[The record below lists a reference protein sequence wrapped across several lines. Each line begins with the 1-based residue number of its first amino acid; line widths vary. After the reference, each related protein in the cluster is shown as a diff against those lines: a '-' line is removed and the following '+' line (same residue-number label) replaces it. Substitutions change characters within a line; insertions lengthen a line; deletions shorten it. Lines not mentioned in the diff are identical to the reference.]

1 MIEDNNN
8 YYCKAC
14 FKHEDSIDLPDH
26 LKSSKVGNT
35 GVFSKTQEKLGYIK
49 RAIRSQYI
57 FLKYPFLNFFLSYVY
72 LYLIFSYMFC
82 ILCN

>member
-49 RAIRSQYI
+49 SVIKAHM
-57 FLKYPFLNFFLSYVY
+57 LNNINFWYKEI
-72 LYLIFSYMFC
+72 LIMNIINKNYKK
-82 ILCN
+82 I